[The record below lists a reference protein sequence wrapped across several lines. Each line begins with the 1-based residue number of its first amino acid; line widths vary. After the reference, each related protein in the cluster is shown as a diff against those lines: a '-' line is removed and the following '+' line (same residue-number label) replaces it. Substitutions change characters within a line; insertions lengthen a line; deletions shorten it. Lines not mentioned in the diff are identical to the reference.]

1 MKKLYTILL
10 AVTTMLGVS
19 SCDSLDLESES
30 TIADSGYWQTND
42 QFNAFHIG
50 IASYF
55 RAQAWYYFTFGELRS
70 GIYSGT
76 PFGGEAQQGMEIL
89 YNNTLSKTT
98 AGVGNYGGLYNPINQ
113 INLMIAKAEEN
124 KTLNASDKANYL
136 GEAYGLRAYL
146 YFHLLRSY
154 GDAIV
159 YTDYTSGS
167 TLDVGNMTR
176 TQDPATEVLAQIKS
190 DIEASEKA
198 YNNNYQFVNG
208 KNFWSLGATKMLKG
222 EVYLWSGKQMGGGN
236 ADINIAK
243 TALQDVNNC
252 PGIGLVDEYADVFKF
267 TNKKN
272 QEIIFSIYNGENETA
287 LLSGYWNSNLMPQQ
301 AYMNNG
307 SRYTEDGELV
317 SATKDA
323 EINGLIRLPLSRDL
337 YQKLY
342 RDIDSRK
349 RTNLRGVFQKDDDGN
364 LVYEAVYPYKYQGTM
379 MTGSSTRSM
388 YDDYPVY
395 RYADCLLMLA
405 EAKALLGEDIT
416 AEINAVRKRAYGENY
431 SEAVAYPND
440 KGDFYADNAFVGGDE
455 DPIEAVL
462 KERLRELIFE
472 GKRWYDIRL
481 MNVAEKYSLATSERL
496 LWPIDE
502 GTITNNGDLKQTPG
516 YGN

>member
-1 MKKLYTILL
+1 MKKIYTILL
-10 AVTTMLGVS
+10 AVSTLLGVS
-19 SCDSLDLESES
+19 SCDSLDLAPESS
-30 TIADSGYWQTND
+30 ISDSGYWQTND
-42 QFNAFHIG
+42 QFKAFHLG

-55 RAQAWYYFTFGELRS
+55 RGQSWNYFAYGELRS
-70 GIYSGT
+70 NIYGGT

-98 AGVGNYGGLYNPINQ
+98 AGINNYGKLYSPINQ

-124 KTLNASDKANYL
+124 KTLDASDRANYL

-190 DIEASEKA
+190 DIEASEKN
-198 YNNNYQFVNG
+198 YNNNYQFING

-222 EVYLWSGKQMGGGN
+222 EVYLWSGKQMGGEN
-236 ADINIAK
+236 ADFNTAK
-243 TALQDVNNC
+243 IALQEVNNC
-252 PGIGLVDEYADVFKF
+252 PGIGLLDNYADIFKF

-272 QEIIFSIYNGENETA
+272 QEIIFSIYNGEGETA
-287 LLSGYWNSNLMPQQ
+287 LLGGSWNGNLMPQQ

-307 SRYTEDGELV
+307 SRYTEDGKLV
-317 SATKDA
+317 PDTKDT
-323 EINGLIRLPLSRDL
+323 EFNGLIRLPLSRDL

-349 RTNLRGVFQKDDDGN
+349 RINLRGVFQKDDAGN

-379 MTGSSTRSM
+379 ITGSAIRSM
-388 YDDYPVY
+388 YDDYPIY

-405 EAKALLGEDIT
+405 EAKALLGEDIAT
-416 AEINAVRKRAYGENY
+416 EINAIRKRAYGENY
-431 SEAVAYPND
+431 SDAVAYPND

-502 GTITNNGDLKQTPG
+502 GAITNNSDLKQTPG
-516 YGN
+516 YDN

>member
-1 MKKLYTILL
+1 MKKIYTILL
-10 AVTTMLGVS
+10 AASTLLGVS
-19 SCDSLDLESES
+19 SCDSLDLVPESS
-30 TIADSGYWQTND
+30 IADSGYWQTND

-55 RAQAWYYFTFGELRS
+55 RAQAWSYFVYGELRS
-70 GIYSGT
+70 NTYSGT
-76 PFGGEAQQGMEIL
+76 PFGGEAQQGMEVL

-98 AGVGNYGGLYNPINQ
+98 PGMSNYGKLYTPINQ

-124 KTLNASDKANYL
+124 TTLSAENKANYL

-176 TQDPATEVLAQIKS
+176 KQDPAATVLAQIKS

-198 YNNNYQFVNG
+198 YNGNYKFVNG

-222 EVYLWSGKQMGGGN
+222 EVYLWSGKQMNGGSGDFN
-236 ADINIAK
+236 TAK
-243 TALQDVNNC
+243 AALQEVSNC
-252 PGIGLVDEYADVFKF
+252 PGVGLLDNYADVFKF

-272 QEIIFSIYNGENETA
+272 SEIIFSIYNGENETA
-287 LLSGYWNSNLMPQQ
+287 LLGGSWNSNLMPQQ

-307 SRYTEDGELV
+307 SRYTEDGTLV
-317 SATKDA
+317 PNTKDT
-323 EINGLIRLPLSRDL
+323 EFNGLIRVPLDRTL

-342 RDIDSRK
+342 RDIDGRK
-349 RTNLRGVFQKDDDGN
+349 RTNLRGVYMKDDEGK

-379 MTGSSTRSM
+379 ITGSSTRSM
-388 YDDYPVY
+388 YDDYPIY

-405 EAKALLGEDIT
+405 EAKALLGEDIAT
-416 AEINAVRKRAYGENY
+416 EINTIRKRAYGENY
-431 SEAVAYPND
+431 SEEVAYPND
-440 KGDFYADNAFVGGDE
+440 KGDFYTDNQFVAGDE

-481 MNVAEKYSLATSERL
+481 MNVAEKYSLATSSRL

-502 GTITNNGDLKQTPG
+502 NTKTNNNALEQTPG
-516 YGN
+516 YE